1 MMSQVRVLSRPLRN
15 PQRWGF
21 LVFSAVLVAVQTL
34 PVFIRAGA
42 FCNLLRPIARFESVR
57 PGHLPFHS
65 HRQDEFINTIGN
77 FHLTGGD
84 HVGINVQRDRRPGM
98 SQIPGYGD
106 HRDDKEIL
114 PGSQRALI
122 LLVFQSLDFD

>member
-1 MMSQVRVLSRPLRN
+1 M
-15 PQRWGF
+15 F
-21 LVFSAVLVAVQTL
+21 TAVLVVVQTL

-42 FCNLLRPIARFESVR
+42 FCNLLQPVVRFGSVR
-57 PGHLPFHS
+57 PGYLPFHS

-77 FHLTGGD
+77 FHPTSGD
-84 HVGINVQRDRRPGM
+84 HVGINVQRDRRPCM

-122 LLVFQSLDFD
+122 LLVFQSLNFD

>member
-1 MMSQVRVLSRPLRN
+1 MSQVRVLSRPLRN
-15 PQRWGF
+15 PQLWGF
-21 LVFSAVLVAVQTL
+21 LVLLAVLVAVYAL
-34 PVFIRAGA
+34 RVFIRAGA
-42 FCNLLRPIARFESVR
+42 FCNLLQRIFRVAPVR
-57 PGHLPFHS
+57 PGYLPFHS
-65 HRQDEFINTIGN
+65 HRQDEFIHLVGN
-77 FHLTGGD
+77 FHPTSGD

-122 LLVFQSLDFD
+122 LLVFQSLNFD